1 MRVSFVDAGL
11 QSLMLCTDDKVVRVL
26 RRVLSEMEI
35 AVELCSDADS
45 AVQKLTR
52 QRFEAV
58 IVDCTLHGAA
68 VGVLKGTRSAP
79 ANRRAISVAILD
91 SQHTGNSNT
100 AKEIFALGAHFVL
113 FKPLLLERTRS
124 SFRAVRAL
132 MKRERRRTARIPIE
146 IPVLVGEESSRD
158 SWRGTTSDLGENG
171 MALKINNRK
180 VPASFPLKFTLPG
193 TSVEISC
200 IGEVAWQGNHLA
212 GVRFSEI
219 NADASDQVKQWVER
233 QLLGPEAEELSIG
246 CKLTD
251 LSLCACYLKTESPFP
266 VRTRLRLMMKVNDHQ
281 LQTEG
286 IVRVMHSSTGM
297 GIEFTK
303 HTPTQK
309 EKVEQFIQTLV
320 NNEGTVPDMQVRPD
334 SIDNSAY
341 SEWELPGDSPD
352 PLLSLF
358 RTKSELEPEAFQI
371 ELKKQRGAEDE
382 VGVGA

>member
-1 MRVSFVDAGL
+1 MEAGL
-11 QSLMLCTDDKVVRVL
+11 QALMLCTDDKVVRVL

-35 AVELCSDADS
+35 GVELCSDADS
-45 AVQKLTR
+45 SVQKLTR

-58 IVDCTLHGAA
+58 IIDCTLHGAA

-91 SQHTGNSNT
+91 SQHSANDKT

-146 IPVLVGEESSRD
+146 IPVQVGAEGSKEA
-158 SWRGTTSDLGENG
+158 WRGTTSDLGENG

-200 IGEVAWQGNHLA
+200 TGEVAWQGNHLA
-212 GVRFSEI
+212 GVRFSQI
-219 NADASDQVKQWVER
+219 DADASDQVKQWVER
-233 QLLGPEAEELSIG
+233 QLLGPEAEELSIA

-251 LSLCACYLKTESPFP
+251 LSLGACYLKTESPFP
-266 VRTRLRLMMKVNDHQ
+266 VRTRLRLMMKVSEHQ
-281 LQTEG
+281 LQIEG
-286 IVRVMHSSTGM
+286 IVRVMHASTGM
-297 GIEFTK
+297 GIQFTQN
-303 HTPTQK
+303 TPTQK

-320 NNEGTVPDMQVRPD
+320 NNDGAVPDLQVRPD
-334 SIDNSAY
+334 SIDNGAY

-358 RTKSELEPEAFQI
+358 RTKSELEPDAFQI
-371 ELKKQRGAEDE
+371 ELKKQRGAEEE

>member
-1 MRVSFVDAGL
+1 
-11 QSLMLCTDDKVVRVL
+11 MLCTDDKVVRVL

-79 ANRRAISVAILD
+79 ANRRAIAVAILD
-91 SQHTGNSNT
+91 AQQARDNNT

-146 IPVLVGEESSRD
+146 IPVLVGEENSRD

-193 TSVEISC
+193 TSVEISSV
-200 IGEVAWQGNHLA
+200 GEVAWQGNHLA

-219 NADASDQVKQWVER
+219 NADSSDQVKQWVER

-251 LSLCACYLKTESPFP
+251 LSLGACYLNTESPFP
-266 VRTRLRLMMKVNDHQ
+266 VRTRLRLMMKVTDHQ
-281 LQTEG
+281 LQIEG

-297 GIEFTK
+297 GIEFTQ
-303 HTPTQK
+303 HTPAQK

-320 NNEGTVPDMQVRPD
+320 NNEGAVPDMQVRPD